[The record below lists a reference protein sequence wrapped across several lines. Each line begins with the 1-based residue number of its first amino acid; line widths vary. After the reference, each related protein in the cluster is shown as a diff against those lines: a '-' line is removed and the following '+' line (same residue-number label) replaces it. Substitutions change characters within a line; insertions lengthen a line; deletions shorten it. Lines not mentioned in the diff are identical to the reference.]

1 VQVDCAAAQGWVED
15 NTTGDTQNIR
25 PGAGPLGQRPEESPG
40 AGYAGPG
47 VDRTNSAFPY
57 VCGGLDPDRAFSVPH
72 TAESARQTSA
82 TTTSARERQY
92 PQSGGEPSTV
102 AAPARDRR
110 SACFPGSMLPNFAG
124 RADPTGLTLRKGP
137 LDEGVAPLTT
147 VTGNPTR
154 RRRLTNIRRRQ
165 QWHFRVPGCCLAYP
179 VRFNKR
185 VRTNLR

>member
-1 VQVDCAAAQGWVED
+1 VRRLRPGRRQ
-15 NTTGDTQNIR
+15 TPHRDTPNIR
-25 PGAGPLGQRPEESPG
+25 PGAGPLGQCPEVTPG
-40 AGYAGPG
+40 AGNAGPG
-47 VDRTNSAFPY
+47 GGRTNGAFPMC
-57 VCGGLDPDRAFSVPH
+57 VGGWTL
-72 TAESARQTSA
+72 TARFRCLIRPNPLVSPSAP
-82 TTTSARERQY
+82 TTSARERQY

-147 VTGNPTR
+147 VTGNPTPGR

-165 QWHFRVPGCCLAYP
+165 QWDFRVPGCCLAYP